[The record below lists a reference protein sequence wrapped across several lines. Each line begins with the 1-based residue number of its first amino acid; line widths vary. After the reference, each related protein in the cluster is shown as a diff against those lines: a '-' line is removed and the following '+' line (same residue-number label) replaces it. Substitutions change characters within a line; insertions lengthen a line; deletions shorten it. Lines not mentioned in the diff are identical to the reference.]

1 MRARIPLTAN
11 AVVIAVLMQLLLTPS
26 ADAASCGKVA
36 LLASG
41 TRTASVVELYTSE
54 GCDSCPP
61 ADKWFSTLSYQ
72 RDGVVPLA
80 FHVDYWDYIGW
91 KDPFGKPAWAE
102 RQRSTV
108 TRQGSRTVYTPQV
121 MLDGKDARAWTFN
134 SKFDAGLRDLASRP
148 ARAAL
153 TLSAALSASAPS
165 AVEVA
170 MNVNIP
176 DAALRGESALFI
188 ALTENNLQS
197 RVTAG
202 ENKGNTLKHNHV
214 VRELIGPIPIRAN
227 GAIDI
232 QRRLDLAEG
241 WKRADLNIAG
251 FVQNL
256 RSGEVLQALS
266 APLCGS

>member
-1 MRARIPLTAN
+1 MQPKIKLAAVAVATSMQVFMMSAN
-11 AVVIAVLMQLLLTPS
+11 AAGCSNPAAVT
-26 ADAASCGKVA
+26 
-36 LLASG
+36 SG
-41 TRTASVVELYTSE
+41 TRTASIVELYTSE

-61 ADKWFSTLSYQ
+61 ADKWFSTLSYK

-91 KDPFGKPAWAE
+91 KDPFGKPAYAE

-134 SKFDAGLRDLASRP
+134 SKFDAGVRELAARP
-148 ARAAL
+148 ALAVMTLAAN
-153 TLSAALSASAPS
+153 SSNSIPG

-170 MNVNIP
+170 VSVNVP
-176 DAALRGESALFI
+176 DAALRNDSALFI
-188 ALTENNLQS
+188 AVTESNLQS

-202 ENKGNTLKHNHV
+202 ENRGNILKHNHV
-214 VRELIGPIPIRAN
+214 VRELIGPIAIRASGVMN
-227 GAIDI
+227 I
-232 QRRLDLAEG
+232 RRSVDLAG
-241 WKRADLNIAG
+241 NWKREDMEVAG

-256 RSGEVLQALS
+256 RNGEILQALS
-266 APLCGS
+266 TPLCGS